1 MNKIVIYLS
10 VCVQVCGFCMG
21 VRFQFIQANVDAAV
35 GLWHGDYVKFV
46 RPYLAENIA

>member
-10 VCVQVCGFCMG
+10 VCTCVGFCMG
-21 VRFQFIQANVDAAV
+21 VRFQFIQANVEAAV